1 MACPFALEATMSNT
15 TTPRVTVASTNARID
30 GIEAQLALILE
41 ALTAPKHATTSTVA
55 SEVGTKVEHVTPS
68 KVRANTRTRKA
79 KQAEAVIDCANV
91 LSLADAQTAVD
102 AGVPAWQVK
111 VASSTTGKPIPYGLV
126 LRANAAAERK
136 AAKAEDGQAGT
147 RTGEGGS
154 RKDAALAL
162 SPVNKAMSKLM
173 GKYTPAEWAVRYADA
188 DLLKL
193 ALADVTAAQ
202 RKAVKP
208 FLKAAIEKSRASVAA
223 K

>member
-1 MACPFALEATMSNT
+1 MRVCDATCPFALEATMSNT

-55 SEVGTKVEHVTPS
+55 SEVDTKVEHVTPTS
-68 KVRANTRTRKA
+68 GRANTRTSASNTSKA
-79 KQAEAVIDCANV
+79 KTVT
-91 LSLADAQTAVD
+91 LAAAQKRVD
-102 AGVPAWQVK
+102 AGEPAWKILVK
-111 VASSTTGKPIPYGLV
+111 SSTTGEPIPYGLV